1 MGIVVMSLSIWWSH
15 CVKRAI
21 KWIGKRISIRPWS
34 IQDNAPIDWSLVG
47 VLLVLSC
54 IGVVM
59 VGSAS
64 IAIAEK
70 RYAFELRYALHQ
82 IIFLLGAFALSLLIV
97 QRTTLAW
104 WRDNRGAL
112 LLAAMV
118 LVMAALVF
126 GREINGARRWLSLGL
141 FNLQPSEFL
150 KLVVIVF
157 MAAYLEKHFQMQQDE
172 QGNRDWKREKEQQMQ
187 AVKRLL
193 LPILPIFIL
202 LLLQPDFGSLSV
214 ILLLISA
221 MLLIAGAPLRLF
233 VWAVLPLIGILIFV
247 IIIEPYRVA
256 RVTSFLDPW
265 EAAQTTG
272 YQLTHSLMAL
282 GRGDIFGVGLG
293 NSVEKLFYLPDA
305 HTDFL
310 FAIYG
315 EEFGFVGVTFL
326 ISLYLLLIWRI
337 FRIGSLASQR
347 GQVFSALL
355 CYGVG
360 SMISVQA
367 FINMGA
373 NLGLLPTK
381 GLTLPLV
388 SYGGSSLLMTVLSLA
403 LVLRV
408 DWENR
413 HVQVVVEVESAAE
426 DVVAQKEH
434 A

>member
-1 MGIVVMSLSIWWSH
+1 M
-15 CVKRAI
+15 RT
-21 KWIGKRISIRPWS
+21 RISIRPWS
-34 IQDNAPIDWSLVG
+34 LNEAAPIDWSLVG
-47 VLLVLSC
+47 VMLVLSC
-54 IGVVM
+54 IGVIM

-70 RYAFELRYALHQ
+70 RFGMEMRYAMQ
-82 IIFLLGAFALSLLIV
+82 QVVFLLGAFGIAAFII
-97 QRTTLAW
+97 QRTTLSW

-112 LLAAMV
+112 LLGAMA

-126 GREINGARRWLSLGL
+126 GREINGAKRWLSLGF

-150 KLVVIVF
+150 KLVVIIF
-157 MAAYLEKHFQMQQDE
+157 MAAYLEKHFQAQQDA
-172 QGNRDWKREKEQQMQ
+172 QGNRDRQLEKQLQMQ

-193 LPILPIFIL
+193 LPLVPIFFL
-202 LLLQPDFGSLSV
+202 LLLQPDFGSLMV
-214 ILLLISA
+214 ILLLVFV
-221 MLLIAGAPLRLF
+221 MLLVAGAPLRLF
-233 VWAVLPLIGILIFV
+233 LSVVPLVLLLVIV
-247 IIIEPYRVA
+247 IIIEPYRLA

-265 EAAQTTG
+265 SAAQTTG

-282 GRGDIFGVGLG
+282 GRGDWFGVGLG

-315 EEFGFVGVTFL
+315 EEFGFVGVAFL
-326 ISLYLLLIWRI
+326 IGLYLFLIWRI
-337 FRIGSLASQR
+337 FRVGSIAGVR
-347 GQVFSALL
+347 GDVFSALI

-360 SMISVQA
+360 AWVAVQA
-367 FINMGA
+367 LINMGA

-388 SYGGSSLLMTVLSLA
+388 SYGGSSLLMSMLA
-403 LVLRV
+403 LGLVLRI

-413 HVQVVVEVESAAE
+413 HAHLIVSLPAEIVPIPEPNNGTTSTDEAAKP
-426 DVVAQKEH
+426 A
-434 A
+434 

>member
-1 MGIVVMSLSIWWSH
+1 VI
-15 CVKRAI
+15 
-21 KWIGKRISIRPWS
+21 
-34 IQDNAPIDWSLVG
+34 
-47 VLLVLSC
+47 
-54 IGVVM
+54 M

-70 RYAFELRYALHQ
+70 RFGLELRYALQQ
-82 IIFLLGAFALSLLIV
+82 IVFLLGALVFAIFV
-97 QRTTLAW
+97 IQRTTLDW
-104 WRDNRGAL
+104 WRDNRGVL
-112 LLAAMV
+112 LLGAMA

-126 GREINGARRWLSLGL
+126 GREINGAKRWLSLGF

-150 KLVVIVF
+150 KLVVIIF
-157 MAAYLEKHFQMQQDE
+157 MAAYLEKHFQTQQDE
-172 QGNRDWKREKEQQMQ
+172 QGNRDLKREKTQQMQ

-202 LLLQPDFGSLSV
+202 LLLQPDFGSLMV
-214 ILLLISA
+214 VLLLISA
-221 MLLIAGAPLRLF
+221 MLLVAGAPLRLF
-233 VWAVLPLIGILIFV
+233 VWAVLPLIGLLVLV
-247 IIIEPYRVA
+247 IIVEPYRVA

-265 EAAQTTG
+265 GAAQTTG

-282 GRGDIFGVGLG
+282 GRGDWFGVGLG

-326 ISLYLLLIWRI
+326 ISLYLFLIWRI
-337 FRIGSLASQR
+337 FRVGGVAR
-347 GQVFSALL
+347 AREQVFAALI

-360 SMISVQA
+360 SWVAVQA
-367 FINMGA
+367 LINMGA

-381 GLTLPLV
+381 GLTLPFV
-388 SYGGSSLLMTVLSLA
+388 SYGGSSLLMSMLA
-403 LVLRV
+403 LGLVLRI

-413 HVQVVVEVESAAE
+413 HAHL
-426 DVVAQKEH
+426 VVAMPTLPIVDTQVTDTKQSETFGL
-434 A
+434 

>member
-1 MGIVVMSLSIWWSH
+1 MKLPSAHWM
-15 CVKRAI
+15 R
-21 KWIGKRISIRPWS
+21 KRISIRPWS
-34 IQDNAPIDWSLVG
+34 IQDTAPIDWSIVG
-47 VLLVLSC
+47 VMLVLSC
-54 IGVVM
+54 IGVIM

-70 RYAFELRYALHQ
+70 RFGLELRYAMQQ
-82 IIFLLGAFALSLLIV
+82 IVFLLGAFALSVFII
-97 QRTTLAW
+97 QRTTLDW

-112 LLAAMV
+112 LLGAMA

-126 GREINGARRWLSLGL
+126 GREINGAKRWISLGF

-150 KLVVIVF
+150 KLVVIIF
-157 MAAYLEKHFQMQQDE
+157 MAAYLEKHFQTQQDE
-172 QGNRDWKREKEQQMQ
+172 QGNRDLKREKALQMQ

-193 LPILPIFIL
+193 LPIVPIFIL
-202 LLLQPDFGSLSV
+202 LLLQPDFGSLMV

-221 MLLIAGAPLRLF
+221 MLLVAGAPLRLF
-233 VWAVLPLIGILIFV
+233 VWAVLPLVGVLILV

-265 EAAQTTG
+265 SAAQTTG

-282 GRGDIFGVGLG
+282 GRGDWFGVGLG

-326 ISLYLLLIWRI
+326 ITLYLFLIWRI
-337 FRIGSLASQR
+337 FRVGSIARAR
-347 GQVFSALL
+347 GQVFAALM

-360 SMISVQA
+360 AWVAVQA
-367 FINMGA
+367 LINMGA

-381 GLTLPLV
+381 GLTLPFV
-388 SYGGSSLLMTVLSLA
+388 SYGGSSLLMSMLA
-403 LVLRV
+403 LGLVLRI

-413 HVQVVVEVESAAE
+413 HAHL
-426 DVVAQKEH
+426 VVALPAAPAPDAPVVQEKSAEVV
-434 A
+434 AS

>member
-1 MGIVVMSLSIWWSH
+1 MKLSPSH
-15 CVKRAI
+15 WMR
-21 KWIGKRISIRPWS
+21 KRISIRPWS
-34 IQDNAPIDWSLVG
+34 IQDNAPIDWSIVG
-47 VLLVLSC
+47 VMLVLSC
-54 IGVVM
+54 IGVIM

-70 RYAFELRYALHQ
+70 RFGLELRYAMQQ
-82 IIFLLGAFALSLLIV
+82 IIFLLGAFAVSAFII
-97 QRTTLAW
+97 QRTTLDW

-112 LLAAMV
+112 LLGAMA

-126 GREINGARRWLSLGL
+126 GREINGAKRWISLGF

-150 KLVVIVF
+150 KLVVIIF
-157 MAAYLEKHFQMQQDE
+157 MAAYLEKHFQTQQDE
-172 QGNRDWKREKEQQMQ
+172 QGNRDLKREKSLQMQ

-193 LPILPIFIL
+193 LPIVPIFIL
-202 LLLQPDFGSLSV
+202 LLLQPDFGSLMV
-214 ILLLISA
+214 ILLLVSA
-221 MLLIAGAPLRLF
+221 MLLVAGAPLRLF
-233 VWAVLPLIGILIFV
+233 VWAVLPLVGVLILV

-265 EAAQTTG
+265 SAAQTTG

-282 GRGDIFGVGLG
+282 GRGDWFGVGLG

-326 ISLYLLLIWRI
+326 IGLYLLLIWRI
-337 FRIGSLASQR
+337 FRVGSVARSR
-347 GQVFSALL
+347 GQVFAALI

-360 SMISVQA
+360 AWVAVQA
-367 FINMGA
+367 LINMGA

-381 GLTLPLV
+381 GLTLPFV
-388 SYGGSSLLMTVLSLA
+388 SYGGSSLLMSMLA
-403 LVLRV
+403 LGLVLRI

-413 HVQVVVEVESAAE
+413 HAHLVIAMPVAPVVEPPITDITKAAE
-426 DVVAQKEH
+426 VVAS
-434 A
+434 